1 MKRGDIF
8 FVSLPNPFKSINSVE
23 RGRRPVVVVSSDI
36 GCRTA
41 PIVMVAPLTT
51 KLKPLSCNVNIEWT
65 CSYKPCQVL
74 CNQLMTIPK
83 ASLDELDKVGSLT
96 QEELNLVDDAILIS
110 LGIIKKYNNKYEG
123 DN

>member
-8 FVSLPNPFKSINSVE
+8 FVSLPNIFKSLNSVE

-41 PIVMVAPLTT
+41 PIVMVAPITT
-51 KLKPLSCNVNIEWT
+51 KLKWLTCNVNIDWT
-65 CSYKPCQVL
+65 CSWKRCQVL
-74 CNQLMTIPK
+74 CNQLMTVPK
-83 ASLDELDKVGSLT
+83 SELEDVNYAGSLANDELDKVD
-96 QEELNLVDDAILIS
+96 EAILIS
-110 LGIIKKYNNKYEG
+110 LGIAKKYCNKG